1 MKTIIQSRLWLGIL
15 ALPLLFLLPI
25 WGQTEA
31 NNGASRYALRPPA
44 FVGTAYAAPANDAL
58 DTILNEAGTAAYF
71 DAGTTVSISSVRS
84 AFTTIELETS
94 DYILGS
100 VTLANYNETESPH
113 VYVHRDGWFM
123 AYYLNTDP
131 AAKIIDWRAY
141 GDSGDTVL
149 STKLENVLINVAGM
163 AGGVSATNITHYDF
177 RYPNATTMMLIAE
190 RDQGSGN
197 DFFTV
202 EIPVSFGVS
211 ERSLALYDRNDHYDS
226 YAGKLYLDGSQML
239 SAVKTNS
246 YTTLTASQL
255 APGTTHTIRIDR
267 SYLGNAVGGLA
278 ILYRE

>member
-1 MKTIIQSRLWLGIL
+1 MKTIIQSRSWLAFL
-15 ALPLLFLLPI
+15 ALPLLLLLPI

-71 DAGTTVSISSVRS
+71 DAGTTVSISSVRG
-84 AFTTIELETS
+84 AFTTIELESS

-100 VTLANYNETESPH
+100 VALANYRETESPH

-131 AAKIIDWRAY
+131 AAKIIDWRVYA
-141 GDSGDTVL
+141 DSGDTVL
-149 STKLENVLINVAGM
+149 STKLENVLADVAGL
-163 AGGVSATNITHYDF
+163 AGVGATNITHYDF

-190 RDQGSGN
+190 RDQGAN
-197 DFFTV
+197 NNYFTI
-202 EIPVSFGVS
+202 EIPTSFGVS
-211 ERSLALYDRNDHYDS
+211 ERSVSVFWESGIHPAE
-226 YAGKLYLDGSQML
+226 LYLNDTRIIYASSGNENAYDL
-239 SAVKTNS
+239 
-246 YTTLTASQL
+246 LTASQL
-255 APGTTHTIRIDR
+255 TPGNTHTIRIGR
-267 SYLGNAVGGLA
+267 QLTHVGGLA